1 MAGVEVLGALA
12 AASQLTKQSLKIA
25 IIISDLYLKVRD
37 APESIRKQSV
47 QVEQL
52 IDIAKLIKH
61 NPPLQTALVESI
73 LRNCVGEAEKLQ
85 EILGK
90 ISTAAG
96 DGRVKKLWKALDGV
110 AKEKRILALFAKLEQ
125 EKSSLALCIG
135 TIDSWALHGRT
146 SIISR

>member
-12 AASQLTKQSLKIA
+12 AASQLTEQSLKIA

-61 NPPLQTALVESI
+61 NPPLQTALVKSI
-73 LRNCVGEAEKLQ
+73 LRNCVGEAEKLR

-135 TIDSWALHGRT
+135 TIDS
-146 SIISR
+146 

>member
-1 MAGVEVLGALA
+1 MAGVEILGALA
-12 AASQLTKQSLKIA
+12 AASQLTEQGLKIA
-25 IIISDLYLKVRD
+25 DLYAKIRD

-52 IDIAKLIKH
+52 IEIAKLVKH

-73 LRNCVGEAEKLQ
+73 LRNCVSEAEKLL

-96 DGRVKKLWKALDGV
+96 DGRVKKLWKTLDGV
-110 AKEKRILALFAKLEQ
+110 TKEKRILALFANLER
-125 EKSSLALCIG
+125 EKSSLAVCIEA
-135 TIDSWALHGRT
+135 IDS
-146 SIISR
+146 